1 MKPADIGRI
10 VFWMSGTFLSFSAM
24 ALSIRGLAGALS
36 IIEILTLRSGS
47 AVIIL
52 LALALLR
59 PELRHGF
66 RPQHMGINIARSAV
80 HFGAQYCWA
89 LSLTLLPLATVF
101 ALEFTMPV
109 WMAMMALVIL
119 GERMTLSR
127 AGVVVLGLI
136 GTLIIL
142 RPGMQA
148 FQPAALLVLLAALG
162 YALFNVL
169 TKKLTASAGT
179 FAIVFWMNAI
189 QAPMGLAASDPLFL
203 GKLGA
208 AQIPAL
214 TGIAVAGLSAHYCL
228 VNALRAGDATIVM
241 PIDFLRVPLIALVG
255 WWFFDERLDVFVFV
269 GGAVMLSGILWNLRD
284 EAKKAHR
291 RAEDAGSGR
300 SH

>member
-1 MKPADIGRI
+1 
-10 VFWMSGTFLSFSAM
+10 MSGTLLSFSAM

-36 IIEILTLRSGS
+36 IIEILTIRSGA

-119 GERMTLSR
+119 GERMTPSR

-142 RPGMQA
+142 RPGLQA

-169 TKKLTASAGT
+169 TKKLTANAGT

-214 TGIAVAGLSAHYCL
+214 VGIAVAGLSAHYCL
-228 VNALRAGDATIVM
+228 ANALRAGDATIVM

-291 RAEDAGSGR
+291 RAEDADSGR

>member
-255 WWFFDERLDVFVFV
+255 WWVFDERLDVFVFV